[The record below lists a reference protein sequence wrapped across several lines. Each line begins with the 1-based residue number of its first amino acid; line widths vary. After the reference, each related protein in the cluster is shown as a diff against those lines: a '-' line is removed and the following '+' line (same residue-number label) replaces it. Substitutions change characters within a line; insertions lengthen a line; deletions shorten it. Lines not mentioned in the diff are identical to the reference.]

1 MKRSPLLYDG
11 VFNAQ
16 KVFECFIAREGIT
29 EVLQI
34 KGVIMIKFA
43 ALLFASMMFVGVAQ
57 AHSGGTDENGCHAGS
72 KPYHCH

>member
-1 MKRSPLLYDG
+1 MK
-11 VFNAQ
+11 
-16 KVFECFIAREGIT
+16 
-29 EVLQI
+29 
-34 KGVIMIKFA
+34 KFA